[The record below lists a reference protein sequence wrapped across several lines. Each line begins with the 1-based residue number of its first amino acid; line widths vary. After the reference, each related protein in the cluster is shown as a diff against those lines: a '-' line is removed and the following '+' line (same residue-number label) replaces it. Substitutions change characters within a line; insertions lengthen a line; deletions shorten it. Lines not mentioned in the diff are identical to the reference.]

1 MAPKG
6 TKGTKRTAAVA
17 HVEVELPEAK
27 KLKERFAKCE
37 SGASR
42 IIEQP
47 YGHLVLYGMFTPS
60 YIYISL
66 YI

>member
-42 IIEQP
+42 II
-47 YGHLVLYGMFTPS
+47 
-60 YIYISL
+60 
-66 YI
+66 